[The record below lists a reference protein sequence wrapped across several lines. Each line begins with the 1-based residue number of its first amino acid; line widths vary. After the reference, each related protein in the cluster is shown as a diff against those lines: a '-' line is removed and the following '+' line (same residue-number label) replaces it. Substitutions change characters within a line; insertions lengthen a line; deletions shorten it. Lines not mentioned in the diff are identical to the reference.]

1 MMVKYFYV
9 QLNEN
14 SVGVCII
21 SSCKKLNTSN
31 AIEIP
36 EYNET
41 YIGRMWDGT
50 QWSQER
56 YDSSIEIELQ
66 QKVEQLEKQ
75 NNELITG
82 INTLQ
87 QQNIMVEGMLLE
99 MLATLATLAGGA
111 E

>member
-1 MMVKYFYV
+1 MIKYFYV

-14 SVGVCII
+14 NVGIQLI
-21 SSCKKLNTSN
+21 SATKKISATNV
-31 AIEIP
+31 IEIP

-41 YIGRMWDGT
+41 YIGRVWDGT

-56 YDSSIEIELQ
+56 YDSSIEVELQ
-66 QKVEQLEKQ
+66 QKVEQLEQQ
-75 NNELITG
+75 NNSLVDG

-87 QQNIMVEGMLLE
+87 RQNIMMEGMLLE
-99 MLATLATLAGGA
+99 MMATLATLAGGA